1 MTSTKDQGELPGVRP
16 PHMKRLEEIEDDVD
30 KIDEK
35 ISKLK
40 KDRRKLS
47 DEAVGIW
54 EDHDLKSQGSRVRG
68 SNEWYV
74 DEGRKSYKRR
84 RFKDSKEEAGAAPA
98 RKQRK
103 EKASA

>member
-1 MTSTKDQGELPGVRP
+1 MSNTKDQAELPGVRP
-16 PHMKRLEEIEDDVD
+16 VHMKRLEEIEDDME

-40 KDRRKLS
+40 KERRELN

-54 EDHDLKSQGSRVRG
+54 DENDLKSKGSRVRG
-68 SNEWYV
+68 SNEWYL
-74 DEGRKSYKRR
+74 DEGRKTYKRR

-98 RKQRK
+98 KK
-103 EKASA
+103 SKKATA